1 MIDRDPVRVEFLI
14 QGLVYNPQSLYR
26 AQHLRAH
33 PSGRAKA
40 SRVMDWFE
48 WGPTLSVLVQIL
60 NVLIMKNGG
69 RSAASHTLKPPTER
83 IVVRGGDTQRCAP
96 RSGIPQQGVVTRDVR
111 RPGLRP
117 RLS

>member
-1 MIDRDPVRVEFLI
+1 MIDRDPVRVEFLM
-14 QGLVYNPQSLYR
+14 QGLMYNPQSLYR
-26 AQHLRAH
+26 AQHLRTH

-83 IVVRGGDTQRCAP
+83 IVVRGGDTSAMRAALGNP
-96 RSGIPQQGVVTRDVR
+96 ATGGGDT
-111 RPGLRP
+111 
-117 RLS
+117 